1 MEQTRNKDHA
11 MRKDMRQN
19 TEEKRVQKSKTP
31 VRLQKK
37 KLTIEDFEF
46 VWARNRYVDEEKTGK
61 EERRKEE

>member
-1 MEQTRNKDHA
+1 
-11 MRKDMRQN
+11 MRQN

-31 VRLQKK
+31 VRLQK

-61 EERRKEE
+61 EEGRKEE